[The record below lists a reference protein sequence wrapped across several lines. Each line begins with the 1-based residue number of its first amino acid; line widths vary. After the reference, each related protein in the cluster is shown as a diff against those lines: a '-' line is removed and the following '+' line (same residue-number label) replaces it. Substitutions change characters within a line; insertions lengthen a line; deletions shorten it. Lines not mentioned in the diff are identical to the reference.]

1 MFEQQLYAAI
11 KRYKCCTARSLFSLH
26 CLPPFLELEGVE
38 GCNSAFQQKGQIMIV
53 LLAVGIFV
61 GIILGLRFKAL
72 VLVPTLLVAVGLVAM
87 MGIAEGHHL
96 RAILLTVFGL
106 VVSLQVGYVA
116 GCVSQHPSTVARQRS
131 TAEPVRY

>member
-38 GCNSAFQQKGQIMIV
+38 VAFQQKGQIMIV

-87 MGIAEGHHL
+87 MGIAEGH
-96 RAILLTVFGL
+96 I
-106 VVSLQVGYVA
+106 
-116 GCVSQHPSTVARQRS
+116 
-131 TAEPVRY
+131 